1 MITSRSQLWLTSNF
15 NMSNLKTE
23 TVCDPIFE
31 LWSFNFKV
39 GHTNMRVCGDWFT
52 FRVEVFGSSCS
63 FVPLVPTEHHVN
75 PTAYRSIAADV
86 FYVTGQHL
94 QFSFTH
100 RSFLWHQQ
108 FFIINIGTSCIMIKY
123 VQATE
128 AQEVCEADI
137 QDFITQPLTFTHKSK
152 KRPPSTLYLD
162 KTVVGKG
169 EFADLVSV
177 IIVQWLMTQSVINEP
192 QMKALCRPL
201 VA

>member
-1 MITSRSQLWLTSNF
+1 
-15 NMSNLKTE
+15 
-23 TVCDPIFE
+23 
-31 LWSFNFKV
+31 
-39 GHTNMRVCGDWFT
+39 MRVCGDWIT
-52 FRVEVFGSSCS
+52 FRVDVFGSSCS

-75 PTAYRSIAADV
+75 PTADRSIVADV
-86 FYVTGQHL
+86 FYVMGHNF

-108 FFIINIGTSCIMIKY
+108 FFIINICTLCVTIKY

-152 KRPPSTLYLD
+152 KWPPSTLYLE
-162 KTVVGKG
+162 KTVVGKW

-192 QMKALCRPL
+192 RMKALCRPL

>member
-1 MITSRSQLWLTSNF
+1 
-15 NMSNLKTE
+15 
-23 TVCDPIFE
+23 
-31 LWSFNFKV
+31 
-39 GHTNMRVCGDWFT
+39 MRVCGDWLT
-52 FRVEVFGSSCS
+52 FRVDVFGSSCS

-75 PTAYRSIAADV
+75 PTADRSVVADV
-86 FYVTGQHL
+86 FYVTGQNL

-108 FFIINIGTSCIMIKY
+108 FFIINLCTLCVTIKY

-152 KRPPSTLYLD
+152 KWPPSTLYLD
-162 KTVVGKG
+162 KTVVGKW